1 MLILLTSSYIINDW
15 RDSNSH
21 SPTFTV
27 GSSPNCSL
35 TAISVVFR
43 RVSSSI
49 HFNILKSSKMFPT
62 RWTFWN
68 TDEVANLN
76 SVSSSKLSGL
86 RLLVQLLTIVVTL
99 VGIQPTPSPLL
110 VSFYRDIYS
119 FNPDY

>member
-1 MLILLTSSYIINDW
+1 
-15 RDSNSH
+15 
-21 SPTFTV
+21 
-27 GSSPNCSL
+27 
-35 TAISVVFR
+35 
-43 RVSSSI
+43 
-49 HFNILKSSKMFPT
+49 MFPT

-99 VGIQPTPSPLL
+99 VGIQPTPPPLL